1 MTQRISL
8 RMLLCVFVVA
18 HAAPVLS
25 SDTEKTLVLSAE
37 QQLQTTS
44 DALSGDRGDILL
56 LAADNAGNQKLKLE
70 AETEAK
76 VKPPEKALPLPFH
89 TIEGYGGGA
98 ITPMA
103 YVVNPGPPGAIFGL
117 PSASFTFIN
126 AREKNVEAFAVT
138 ETLFRRIE
146 LGYAFDRFGMGTLP
160 RDIRR
165 ITGVDI
171 DRNEVYLHN
180 FNVRALLVEENSF
193 NLPLPA
199 ITSGVHFKVNDGIRD
214 IDNKLH
220 GALGA
225 IGMEQS
231 NGVEFTLTGT
241 KMIPKVFGRP
251 LFLTSGLRNSSAAW
265 LGFMGFGDERATT
278 FEANAVYMPTDW
290 LALAYEFRNN
300 ADPLNTVPGLI
311 GTTDNW
317 QCFHIA
323 WIINNHCTLCGGY
336 GIMGNMANTTE
347 NAAFAVQFKYEF

>member
-1 MTQRISL
+1 MIQRISL
-8 RMLLCVFVVA
+8 WTLLCVFVVLRPV
-18 HAAPVLS
+18 PVLS
-25 SDTEKTLVLSAE
+25 SDTDNKLVLSAE
-37 QQLQTTS
+37 QQPQATS
-44 DALSGDRGDILL
+44 DVLSGDNGDIIL
-56 LAADNAGNQKLKLE
+56 LAADKANNQKLKLD

-76 VKPPEKALPLPFH
+76 LKPPEKALPLPFH

-103 YVVNPGPPGAIFGL
+103 YLVNPGPQGTVIGL

-126 AREKNVEAFAVT
+126 ARKKNIEAFVVT

-160 RDIRR
+160 HDIRK

-171 DRNEVYLHN
+171 DRNEVCLHN
-180 FNVRALLVEENSF
+180 FNVRALLIEEDSF
-193 NLPLPA
+193 KLPLPA
-199 ITSGVHFKVNDGIRD
+199 ITGGVHFKVNDGIRD
-214 IDNKLH
+214 IDNKLD

-231 NGVEFTLTGT
+231 NGVEFTLTAT

-265 LGFMGFGDERATT
+265 LGFMGFGDDRATT
-278 FEANAVYMPTDW
+278 FEANVVYLPADW

-300 ADPLNTVPGLI
+300 ADPLDKVPGLI
-311 GTTDNW
+311 GETDDW
-317 QCFHIA
+317 HCFHIA
-323 WIINNHCTLCGGY
+323 WIINKHCTLCGGY